1 MLYSISRLNLRD
13 DAAILFHRWYKMPE
27 GLYDAIAAA
36 HLPQADELQIK
47 ILISETEVGIR
58 NLELT
63 KCPQDKRLIDVYVEF
78 TKLAQ
83 NTLGS
88 FDMMLHMNCILCA
101 LYRLFEEGSPDYDM
115 IPEHRI
121 TLAEYQESNAPKLKS
136 AVGLN
141 EIRQESA
148 DSKSARKYCN
158 VKQIVETENENCIPI
173 QMTLNYDN
181 LNPQSLKV
189 SLDSDGNVISKI
201 QEERMRQYF
210 GWSQEELQGLC
221 MYLERV
227 YPDVSPE
234 TVVETFK
241 IDPDH
246 RKLFE
251 MCSDGMDLAGF
262 VELYTRKQI
271 SFNRGLSFFDGLL
284 QRYGSSTLTV
294 FHSALSELI

>member
-88 FDMMLHMNCILCA
+88 FDTMLHMNCILCA

-121 TLAEYQESNAPKLKS
+121 TLSEYQESNAPKLKS

-141 EIRQESA
+141 EIRQESV
-148 DSKSARKYCN
+148 DFRSARKYSN
-158 VKQIVETENENCIPI
+158 VKQIEKNENGSCI
-173 QMTLNYDN
+173 QKQNVLSYAD
-181 LNPQSLKV
+181 LNPQSFKV
-189 SLDSDGNVISKI
+189 SLDSDGNIIGKI

-210 GWSQEELQGLC
+210 GWSREELQGLC

-227 YPDVSPE
+227 YPNVTPE
-234 TVVETFK
+234 TVVEVFK
-241 IDPDH
+241 VDPNH

-271 SFNRGLSFFDGLL
+271 SFNRGLSFFDRLL
-284 QRYGSSTLTV
+284 QRYGSSTLTI

>member
-88 FDMMLHMNCILCA
+88 FDTMLHMNCILCA

-121 TLAEYQESNAPKLKS
+121 TLSEYQESNAPKLKS

-141 EIRQESA
+141 EIRQESV
-148 DSKSARKYCN
+148 DFRSARKYSN
-158 VKQIVETENENCIPI
+158 VKQIEKNENSSCIQKQNVPS
-173 QMTLNYDN
+173 YAD
-181 LNPQSLKV
+181 LNPRSFKV
-189 SLDSDGNVISKI
+189 SLDSDGNIIGKI

-210 GWSQEELQGLC
+210 GWSREELQGLC

-227 YPDVSPE
+227 YPNVTPE
-234 TVVETFK
+234 TVVEVFK
-241 IDPDH
+241 VDPNH

-271 SFNRGLSFFDGLL
+271 SFNRGLSFFDRLL
-284 QRYGSSTLTV
+284 QRYGSSTLTI